1 MLGLEGFGVF
11 LAYIMSIVAGIACV
25 VYGLKNWNIPPAAEV
40 DSEINEEIEWEKND
54 PENEERD

>member
-11 LAYIMSIVAGIACV
+11 LAYIMSIFAGVACV
-25 VYGLKNWNIPPAAEV
+25 VYGLKNWNAPVDAEV
-40 DSEINEEIEWEKND
+40 DREINEEIEWEKND